1 MNRAPGVVR
10 LEGCSRCAHVIVAGP
25 GPSDGHYRVS
35 VMSDRIE
42 SARGWPVQGSLDCP
56 GLSFYFM
63 PQEARL

>member
-42 SARGWPVQGSLDCP
+42 SARG
-56 GLSFYFM
+56 
-63 PQEARL
+63 